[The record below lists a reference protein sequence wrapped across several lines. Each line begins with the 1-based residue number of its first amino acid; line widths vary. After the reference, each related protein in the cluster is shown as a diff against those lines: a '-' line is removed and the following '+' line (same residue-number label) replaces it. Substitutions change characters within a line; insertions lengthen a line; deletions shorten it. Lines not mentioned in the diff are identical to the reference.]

1 MLIASAAL
9 QAQPRLLLEQLG
21 YECAEVVDPYSACV
35 DLARDPQSYR
45 AVIVSLG
52 SVYKEELSLVACIRR
67 RWPRTEIWLTHTD
80 GRHAAL
86 AQAMRLGADGLLAE
100 DGLHRI
106 GMTAD
111 TTPQSAIAPRG
122 AVPMEVTEDLEIFPD
137 EPVLTADE
145 LRALLQEQPS
155 LPPAGD
161 E

>member
-1 MLIASAAL
+1 LIASAAL

-21 YECAEVVDPYSACV
+21 YECADALDPYSACAE
-35 DLARDPQSYR
+35 LAGRPQAYR

-52 SVYKEELSLVACIRR
+52 SVYKEELSLVGCIRR
-67 RWPRTEIWLTHTD
+67 RWPGTEIWLTHTD

-86 AQAMRLGADGLLAE
+86 AQAMRMGADGLLAE

-106 GMTAD
+106 G
-111 TTPQSAIAPRG
+111 IAMEPRPEPTRG
-122 AVPMEVTEDLEIFPD
+122 HHDGPPLEAMDELEIFPD

-155 LPPAGD
+155 LPPSGD
-161 E
+161 D